1 MQLHRHVARIIA
13 SAAALGVLPLATA
26 LAAQAQ
32 SATADIAAQ
41 RYPGGPL
48 RMVVPFT
55 PGSAS
60 DILARLIGPRLLD
73 SWGQQIV
80 VDNRPSAGGTVA
92 GSIVAG
98 AAPDGHTMMLTSSG
112 FAGSAALYDKLP
124 YDSLNDFAGV
134 TQVVST
140 PLVLVVG
147 PGLGVKSVKELIA
160 LAQQKPGQ
168 LNFSSSG
175 IGSGTHYAGELFKLA
190 AGINVV
196 HVPYRGTPEA
206 VNDTISGRIQFM
218 VAPVLPVM
226 SLVRGG
232 RLLALAVTT
241 RERLALLPDLPTIAE
256 AALPGFEY
264 DGWYGIFVPAKTPR
278 AIINK
283 VSVEVGRILRLPDVI
298 ERIAS
303 QARCRSHR
311 RRRNS
316 TSSCARR
323 SSCAARYS
331 RRRARGPINGGE
343 LRIGNSEW

>member
-1 MQLHRHVARIIA
+1 MRCPRVIA
-13 SAAALGVLPLATA
+13 AAGLFVLSAAMGN
-26 LAAQAQ
+26 AAQP
-32 SATADIAAQ
+32 
-41 RYPGGPL
+41 YPSGPI

-60 DILARLIGPRLLD
+60 DILARLIGPRLLEA
-73 SWGQQIV
+73 WGQQIV

-92 GSIVAG
+92 GVIVAG
-98 AAPDGHTMMLTSSG
+98 AAPDGHTVMLTSSG
-112 FAGSAALYDKLP
+112 FAGSAALYAKLP
-124 YDSLNDFAGV
+124 YDSLKDFAGV

-140 PLVLVVG
+140 PLVVIVA

-206 VNDTISGRIQFM
+206 INDVISGRIQFM
-218 VAPVLPVM
+218 TAPVLPAM
-226 SLVRGG
+226 SLVRSG
-232 RLLALAVTT
+232 RLIALAVTT
-241 RERLALLPDLPTIAE
+241 RERMALLPDVPTIAE

-264 DGWYGIFVPAKTPR
+264 DGWYGILAPARTPR
-278 AIINK
+278 TIVNK
-283 VSVEVGRILRLPDVI
+283 MATEVGRILRLPDVA

-303 QARCRSHR
+303 QGAVPKPSTPQEFDKLVREEIVMRGKIFKAAGAR
-311 RRRNS
+311 
-316 TSSCARR
+316 
-323 SSCAARYS
+323 
-331 RRRARGPINGGE
+331 PD
-343 LRIGNSEW
+343 

>member
-1 MQLHRHVARIIA
+1 MRYLRVL
-13 SAAALGVLPLATA
+13 AAASLAIVPAATA
-26 LAAQAQ
+26 LAA
-32 SATADIAAQ
+32 DV
-41 RYPGGPL
+41 YPSGPI
-48 RMVVPFT
+48 RMIVPFT

-60 DILARLIGPRLLD
+60 DILARLIQPKLLE

-98 AAPDGHTMMLTSSG
+98 ASPDGHTVMLTSSG
-112 FAGSAALYDKLP
+112 FAGSAAVYEKLP
-124 YDSLNDFAGV
+124 YDSLKDFAGV

-140 PLVLVVG
+140 PLVLIVA

-168 LNFSSSG
+168 SNFSSSG

-206 VNDTISGRIQFM
+206 VNDVISGRVQYM

-226 SLVRGG
+226 SLVRAG
-232 RLLALAVTT
+232 RLIALAVTT
-241 RERLALLPDLPTIAE
+241 RERLPLLPDVPTIAE

-278 AIINK
+278 AVVNK
-283 VSVEVGRILRLPDVI
+283 LSAEVGRILRLEDVI

-303 QARCRSHR
+303 QGARPKP
-311 RRRNS
+311 S
-316 TSSCARR
+316 TPEEFDKLVREEIIMRGKIFKASGAR
-323 SSCAARYS
+323 
-331 RRRARGPINGGE
+331 PD
-343 LRIGNSEW
+343 